1 MTATRVLVVDDDAE
15 VCLLI
20 ARRLS
25 LGGYEVLTAQT
36 GDAALALFDAGPV
49 DCLVVDKT
57 LPGMHGAELIAAVR
71 QKRRS
76 LAVVLLSEHPEPF
89 SFENERPAVVL
100 SKPFKSL
107 AAIDDAVE
115 QAIAAVR
122 APSAV
127 ETFKERLTQ
136 VVAEIAPLR
145 RKRE

>member
-15 VCLLI
+15 VCLLV

-36 GDAALALFDAGPV
+36 RDAALALFDAGRV

-57 LPGMHGAELIAAVR
+57 LPGMHGAELIAALR
-71 QKRRS
+71 QRS
-76 LAVVLLSEHPEPF
+76 ERLAVVLLSEHPEPF
-89 SFENERPAVVL
+89 SFENERPAVIL
-100 SKPFKSL
+100 LKPFKSL
-107 AAIDDAVE
+107 AAIDEAVE
-115 QAIAAVR
+115 QALAAFDS
-122 APSAV
+122 PSAV